1 MRWPVNRMMSGGA
14 LLLGLAVLCAWGSAA
29 AASDGGAS
37 GGVDSKR
44 VPELSGVWQVTH
56 YERAIRTVDGTYI
69 AFGQKLTIDR
79 GRVIFDG
86 PPDNP
91 ALDVVALRK
100 NLAVE
105 AGIEITGSLAE
116 LSFEQID
123 AVVRTNLLGTIT
135 LTKLVLPSMLER
147 RAGVVVNVASLAG
160 KAGMPYNSIYS
171 TTKHG
176 LIGFTEALD
185 LELDGTGVRAGAVLP
200 GFVSETG
207 MWADAHDRAPF
218 LLREVPP
225 SKVVAAVF
233 KVIDGAPEAVVSSL
247 PIRPLLALWAV
258 APALKKPM
266 VKQMGLLRLMRK
278 EAARPAARPSP
289 AQPAVEATEAAMRE

>member
-1 MRWPVNRMMSGGA
+1 MKDLAGRNAIVTGASKGIGRHIALALARRGVNVALAARSTDRLGDVRAACEAGGA
-14 LLLGLAVLCAWGSAA
+14 KAIALTCDVRSREDLQRLAA
-29 AASDGGAS
+29 AAQTDLG
-37 GGVDSKR
+37 
-44 VPELSGVWQVTH
+44 P
-56 YERAIRTVDGTYI
+56 
-69 AFGQKLTIDR
+69 IDIL
-79 GRVIFDG
+79 V
-86 PPDNP
+86 N
-91 ALDVVALRK
+91 
-100 NLAVE
+100 N
-105 AGIEITGSLAE
+105 AGIEITGSLPDLA
-116 LSFEQID
+116 LEQID
-123 AVVRTNLLGTIT
+123 DVVRTNLLGTIT
-135 LTKLVLPSMLER
+135 LTKLVLPSMLAR

-171 TTKHG
+171 TTKHA

-207 MWADAHDRAPF
+207 MWADAHDPAPW

-233 KVIDGAPEAVVSSL
+233 KVIDGAPEAIVSSL

-258 APALKKPM
+258 APALKKPV

-278 EAARPAARPSP
+278 EAARTTARNTSGSTAEPHGSEIGTP
-289 AQPAVEATEAAMRE
+289 R

>member
-1 MRWPVNRMMSGGA
+1 MKDLAGKNAIVTGASKGIGCHVAIALARRGVNVA
-14 LLLGLAVLCAWGSAA
+14 LAARSTDALDATRAVCEAAGVRAIALTCDVTSREDLQRLAA
-29 AASDGGAS
+29 AAQTDLG
-37 GGVDSKR
+37 
-44 VPELSGVWQVTH
+44 P
-56 YERAIRTVDGTYI
+56 
-69 AFGQKLTIDR
+69 IDIL
-79 GRVIFDG
+79 V
-86 PPDNP
+86 N
-91 ALDVVALRK
+91 
-100 NLAVE
+100 N

>member
-1 MRWPVNRMMSGGA
+1 MKDLVGKNAIVTGA
-14 LLLGLAVLCAWGSAA
+14 SKGIGRHVAIALARRGVRVALAARSIDALEATRAACEAAGVKAVALTCDVTSREDLQRLAA
-29 AASDGGAS
+29 AAQTDLG
-37 GGVDSKR
+37 
-44 VPELSGVWQVTH
+44 P
-56 YERAIRTVDGTYI
+56 
-69 AFGQKLTIDR
+69 IDIL
-79 GRVIFDG
+79 V
-86 PPDNP
+86 N
-91 ALDVVALRK
+91 
-100 NLAVE
+100 N

>member
-1 MRWPVNRMMSGGA
+1 MKDLVGKNAIVTGA
-14 LLLGLAVLCAWGSAA
+14 SKGIGRHVAIALARRGVRVALAARSIDALEATRAACEAAGVKAIALTCDVTSREDLQRLAA
-29 AASDGGAS
+29 AAQTDLG
-37 GGVDSKR
+37 
-44 VPELSGVWQVTH
+44 P
-56 YERAIRTVDGTYI
+56 
-69 AFGQKLTIDR
+69 IDIL
-79 GRVIFDG
+79 V
-86 PPDNP
+86 N
-91 ALDVVALRK
+91 
-100 NLAVE
+100 N

-233 KVIDGAPEAVVSSL
+233 RVIDGTSEAVVSSL

-278 EAARPAARPSP
+278 EAGRSAARPSH
-289 AQPAVEATEAAMRE
+289 AQPAAEAATRE